1 MRKFGKP
8 ACVRA
13 MSHAWKMQPYGL
25 FVFGFAKMYLE
36 VNLHAFRFTSRV
48 RTSLQSERFLG

>member
-13 MSHAWKMQPYGL
+13 MSYAWKMQPYGL
-25 FVFGFAKMYLE
+25 FVLGFAKMYFE
-36 VNLHAFRFTSRV
+36 VNLHAFRFSSRV
-48 RTSLQSERFLG
+48 STSLQSERFLG

>member
-13 MSHAWKMQPYGL
+13 MSQAWKMQPYGL
-25 FVFGFAKMYLE
+25 FVLGFAKMNFDL
-36 VNLHAFRFTSRV
+36 NLCALRFSSTVS
-48 RTSLQSERFLG
+48 TSLQSERFLG